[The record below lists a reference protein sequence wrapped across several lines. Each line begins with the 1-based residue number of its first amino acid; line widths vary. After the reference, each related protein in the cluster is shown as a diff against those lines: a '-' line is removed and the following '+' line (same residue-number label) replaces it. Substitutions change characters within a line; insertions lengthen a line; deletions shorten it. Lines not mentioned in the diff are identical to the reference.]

1 MSDCPHELEFAQR
14 LQSVED
20 HANRNEGRIKKL
32 EGEHESLNKL
42 VTSVAVMAEQ
52 MKTMNTKIGTL
63 TDKVEEMEAKPAKRW
78 DAVTAAIITGVIAAL
93 VGFVCGHFG
102 L

>member
-1 MSDCPHELEFAQR
+1 MDLETLALAQQKTDDR
-14 LQSVED
+14 SL
-20 HANRNEGRIKKL
+20 RNEGRIKKL

-78 DAVTAAIITGVIAAL
+78 DAIVTGIISAV
-93 VGFVCGHFG
+93 VGIIVGAVFASIG